1 MVGLIG
7 LWALLAGQCL
17 NRDETLAKI
26 RESHR
31 GRVVSL
37 RHGTVYS
44 TPPSPHEAWPMSKS
58 HVIPC
63 SHPDCRAPAA
73 YKIAARWS
81 DGHLAEL
88 KTYGF
93 ACSEHVG
100 RRLSRLRGAPVRITS
115 PSPGESI
122 EELAIYRHEAG
133 KRDRFLQRLWGL
145 EENYRS

>member
-1 MVGLIG
+1 
-7 LWALLAGQCL
+7 
-17 NRDETLAKI
+17 
-26 RESHR
+26 
-31 GRVVSL
+31 
-37 RHGTVYS
+37 
-44 TPPSPHEAWPMSKS
+44 MSKS

-63 SHPDCRAPAA
+63 SYPDCRSPAA

-93 ACSEHVG
+93 ACSDHIGIVFREAED
-100 RRLSRLRGAPVRITS
+100 RRSEYR

-122 EELAIYRHEAG
+122 EELAIYRYESG

>member
-1 MVGLIG
+1 
-7 LWALLAGQCL
+7 
-17 NRDETLAKI
+17 
-26 RESHR
+26 
-31 GRVVSL
+31 
-37 RHGTVYS
+37 
-44 TPPSPHEAWPMSKS
+44 MSKS
-58 HVIPC
+58 HFIPC
-63 SHPDCRAPAA
+63 SHSDCRAQAS

-93 ACSEHVG
+93 ACSEHIGAVFRDSEQ
-100 RRLSRLRGAPVRITS
+100 RRSNHIPA
-115 PSPGESI
+115 PGESI